1 MTRSYSKT
9 LYTNKFDP
17 EYPINYDKKHRF
29 KNRNGKKKHGDK
41 LEAKYGGY
49 RKKCTM
55 CGKRKECPESNYSF
69 DKPPNNIIIDDS
81 YYLITDD
88 DLYSNGML
96 IRQFFNPTDEQCLIA
111 IKQNGL
117 VIKYIK
123 QTLEMCL
130 IAVKQN
136 GMALEFIKD
145 QTDQLCKAAVYQNSH
160 ALKFVINQTDEIIQI
175 ATDKNPFSTTYIK
188 IPSIAIYTKIAKK
201 NIKTFKFMD
210 KSFLSDTFTHSI
222 WEHHLAING
231 IQIKFCP
238 TQTFGLCEIAIN
250 QNPNAIQFVDLLRI
264 DYKHYFELSKVAVN
278 IDGNVIKYLIDI
290 NENFYSDTTNIVGAD
305 VKFYFTSSEINSL
318 IKTAINQNGLAMR
331 HINAT
336 YQTYDICKFAVE
348 KSGMHVLKYIKNN
361 YYKYILNYNNYAI
374 TTTPIE
380 DCSICFS
387 DEKYFLKN
395 TTCRHMYCRNC
406 VVKIN
411 KCPMCRTQI
420 RQVSGFTNISK
431 S

>member
-9 LYTNKFDP
+9 LYHNEFDP
-17 EYPINYDKKHRF
+17 ENPSNYDKKFRF
-29 KNRNGKKKHGDK
+29 KNRNGKKKHGDM
-41 LEAKYGGY
+41 LEAKRGVSL
-49 RKKCTM
+49 KKCSV
-55 CGKRKECPESNYSF
+55 CGKRKECPEGGSSF
-69 DKPPNNIIIDDS
+69 DKPHNSIIIDDTH
-81 YYLITDD
+81 YLITDD

-96 IRQFFNPTDEQCLIA
+96 IRQIFEPTDEQCLIA
-111 IKQNGL
+111 IKQNGYA
-117 VIKYIK
+117 IKYIK
-123 QTLEMCL
+123 QNPQICL
-130 IAVKQN
+130 SAVKQN

-188 IPSIAIYTKIAKK
+188 KPSIAIYTKIAKK
-201 NIKTFKFMD
+201 NIKAFKFMD
-210 KSFLSDTFTHSI
+210 KSFLTDAFTHSI

-231 IQIKFCP
+231 IQIKFCH

-318 IKTAINQNGLAMR
+318 IN
-331 HINAT
+331 
-336 YQTYDICKFAVE
+336 
-348 KSGMHVLKYIKNN
+348 
-361 YYKYILNYNNYAI
+361 
-374 TTTPIE
+374 
-380 DCSICFS
+380 
-387 DEKYFLKN
+387 
-395 TTCRHMYCRNC
+395 
-406 VVKIN
+406 
-411 KCPMCRTQI
+411 
-420 RQVSGFTNISK
+420 
-431 S
+431 

>member
-17 EYPINYDKKHRF
+17 EHPINYDKKYLF

-69 DKPPNNIIIDDS
+69 DKPLNNTIIDDS
-81 YYLITDD
+81 YHLITDD

-96 IRQFFNPTDEQCLIA
+96 IRQIFEPTDEQLFIA

-123 QTLEMCL
+123 QTPEMCL

-136 GMALEFIKD
+136 GMALQFIKD
-145 QTDQLCKAAVYQNSH
+145 QNDQLCKAAVYQNSH
-160 ALKFVINQTDEIIQI
+160 ALKFITNQTDEIILI
-175 ATDKNPFSTTYIK
+175 ATDKNPYSTTYIK
-188 IPSIAIYTKIAKK
+188 KPSIDIYTKIAKK
-201 NIKTFKFMD
+201 NIKAFKFME
-210 KSFLSDTFTHSI
+210 KLYLTNTFTNSI

-231 IQIKFCP
+231 IQIKLCP
-238 TQTFGLCEIAIN
+238 TQTFGLCDIAIN
-250 QNPNAIQFVDLLRI
+250 QNPNAIKFIDLSRI
-264 DYKHYFELSKVAVN
+264 SHDHYFELCQTAVN
-278 IDGNVIKYLIDI
+278 INGNVIKYLIDI
-290 NENFYSDTTNIVGAD
+290 NENFYSAATDMIGTDI
-305 VKFYFTSSEINSL
+305 KFYFSSGEINSL
-318 IKTAINQNGLAMR
+318 IKTAINQNGLALKY
-331 HINAT
+331 INAN
-336 YQTYDICKFAVE
+336 YQTYDICKLAVE
-348 KSGMHVLKYIKNN
+348 KSNMHVLNYIKNN

-374 TTTPIE
+374 ISTPIE

-406 VVKIN
+406 IVKIN